1 MWQKLSTRKKW
12 LIGAVIVLPLIAI
25 TLFEGEGRRLSA
37 RRNAAPL
44 ATAAMDDRSVELRV
58 QISPRHYTLLTTEVG
73 AKVSK
78 LPVREGETFKEGAL
92 LVALDCS
99 TYQAQLDKAAAA
111 NAAAQRTAAT
121 NKRLYQLNNIGR
133 LEYEN
138 SQSEADKAKAE
149 VAGLKA
155 VVEKCT
161 LTAPFAGRVNE
172 QRVREEQYVQAGSPL
187 MEILDD
193 SVLELEFIAPSDVL
207 AWLTVGYP
215 FTLTLDETKKS
226 YPAHVTR
233 IGAKID
239 PISQSI
245 KLAGTVDGTYP
256 ELLAGM
262 SGKARFE
269 KPPAVP
275 AITPN
280 DPASTTPSVKS
291 AS

>member
-1 MWQKLSTRKKW
+1 MWRNLSLRTKW
-12 LIGAVIVLPLIAI
+12 LIGLAVILPLIAI
-25 TLFEGEGRRLSA
+25 SLFEGDQRRLSA
-37 RRNAAPL
+37 PRNVVP
-44 ATAAMDDRSVELRV
+44 TTSPITNGNQVELRV
-58 QISPRHYTLLTTEVG
+58 QILPRNYTMLTTEIS

-78 LPVREGETFKEGAL
+78 LPVREGEIFKEGTL

-111 NAAAQRTAAT
+111 NNAAQRTAST
-121 NKRLYQLNNIGR
+121 NRRLYQLNNIGR

-155 VVEKCT
+155 VVEKCS

-172 QRVREEQYVQAGSPL
+172 HRVREEQYVQAGSPL

-269 KPPAVP
+269 KPQA
-275 AITPN
+275 T
-280 DPASTTPSVKS
+280 PASAPESTPTATQARS

>member
-1 MWQKLSTRKKW
+1 MWRNLSLRSKW
-12 LIGAVIVLPLIAI
+12 LIGLAVILPLIAI
-25 TLFEGEGRRLSA
+25 SLFEGEQRRLSA
-37 RRNAAPL
+37 PRNVVP
-44 ATAAMDDRSVELRV
+44 TTSPITNGNQVELRV
-58 QISPRHYTLLTTEVG
+58 QILPRNYTMLTTEIS

-111 NAAAQRTAAT
+111 NSAAQRTAST
-121 NKRLYQLNNIGR
+121 NRRLYQLNNIGR

-155 VVEKCT
+155 VVEKCS

-172 QRVREEQYVQAGSPL
+172 HRVREEQYVQAGSPL

-269 KPPAVP
+269 KPQA
-275 AITPN
+275 T
-280 DPASTTPSVKS
+280 PASAPESTPTATQARS

>member
-1 MWQKLSTRKKW
+1 MRTKW
-12 LIGAVIVLPLIAI
+12 LIGLAVILPLIAI
-25 TLFEGEGRRLSA
+25 SLFEGEQRRLSA
-37 RRNAAPL
+37 PRNVVP
-44 ATAAMDDRSVELRV
+44 TTSPITNGNQVELRV
-58 QISPRHYTLLTTEVG
+58 QILPRNYTMLTTEIS

-111 NAAAQRTAAT
+111 NSAAQRTAST
-121 NKRLYQLNNIGR
+121 NRRLYQLNNIGR

-155 VVEKCT
+155 VVEKCS

-172 QRVREEQYVQAGSPL
+172 HRVREEQYVQAGSPL

-269 KPPAVP
+269 KPQA
-275 AITPN
+275 T
-280 DPASTTPSVKS
+280 PASAPESTPTATQARS

>member
-1 MWQKLSTRKKW
+1 MWRNLSSRNKW
-12 LIGAVIVLPLIAI
+12 LIGLAVVLPLVGIS
-25 TLFEGEGRRLSA
+25 LFEGDHRRLSA
-37 RRNAAPL
+37 NQKALP
-44 ATAAMDDRSVELRV
+44 ATTINVNDNQVELRV
-58 QISPRHYTLLTTEVG
+58 QILPRHYTMLTTEIS

-92 LVALDCS
+92 LVALDCA
-99 TYQAQLDKAAAA
+99 TYKAQYDKAAAA
-111 NAAAQRTAAT
+111 NTAAQRTAST
-121 NKRLYQLNNIGR
+121 NRRLYQLNNIGR

-138 SQSEADKAKAE
+138 SQSEADKTKAE
-149 VAGLKA
+149 AAGLKA
-155 VVEKCT
+155 VVEKCS

-172 QRVREEQYVQAGSPL
+172 HRVREEQYVQAGSPL

-207 AWLTVGYP
+207 AWMTVGYP

-226 YPAHVTR
+226 YPARVTR

-269 KPPAVP
+269 KPQANPAATSEP
-275 AITPN
+275 APS
-280 DPASTTPSVKS
+280 ASQAKS